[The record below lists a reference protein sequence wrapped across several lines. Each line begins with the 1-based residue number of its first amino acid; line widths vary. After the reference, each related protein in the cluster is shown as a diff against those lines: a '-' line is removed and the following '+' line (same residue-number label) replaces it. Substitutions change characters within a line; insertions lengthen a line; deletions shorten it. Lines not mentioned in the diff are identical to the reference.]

1 MLQGCRLFK
10 QSRNIPAEHCVAEV
24 QAVSAEEC
32 RLFKRCLN
40 IPVEHCDAGVQAV

>member
-10 QSRNIPAEHCVAEV
+10 QSRNLPAGHCVAEV
-24 QAVSAEEC
+24 QAVSAEEF
-32 RLFKRCLN
+32 RLLKGSLI